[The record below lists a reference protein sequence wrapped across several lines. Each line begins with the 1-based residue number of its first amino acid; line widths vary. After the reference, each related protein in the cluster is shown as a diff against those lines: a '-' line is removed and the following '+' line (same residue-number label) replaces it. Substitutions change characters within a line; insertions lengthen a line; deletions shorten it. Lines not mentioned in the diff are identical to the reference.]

1 MAYKIMIDEDY
12 ETEGGITETIPVE
25 FDGITYASRIEAWRA
40 FWNSKDCDILVGYH
54 VYVKEI

>member
-25 FDGITYASRIEAWRA
+25 FDGIPYETRIEAWRA
-40 FWNSKDCDILVGYH
+40 YWDSEDYSILGYH
-54 VYVKEI
+54 VYVKEV